1 MEVITN
7 KTEEINENIQV
18 YPPIKTI
25 SDNSESKR
33 FLSLFS
39 KKISNKISLDQT
51 DIYNSKNSELIKEKE
66 QNPINMEDEYFLI
79 NKCIEQ
85 CKTKSKRT
93 CDVKTA
99 LENFFR
105 KSDLIEKI
113 TKFFEEKEKQINKE
127 KNKHKKGNKNDIE
140 EEKEKSTE
148 IYINSII
155 SKLADNALIEKYK
168 KNQFVVKMN
177 ETGDNCYFLLIG
189 SLNIL
194 KPIEY
199 HIELTYDE
207 FMQYLSNLI
216 KNNETEII
224 DNLKRLN
231 KNYIDIGL
239 IGDLFK
245 FVKAYFILK
254 LKNDIFRLIKA
265 CQFKMNFVKQRFK
278 LFNLSFEDY
287 NLNSLGVYRHIE
299 EIING
304 STYLDKDLKDYF
316 DNIISSEKDYS
327 EILYSNPHIFEN
339 IKHKFT
345 IFKYEDFMY
354 LKPGSFFGETALDE
368 TTNKRN
374 ASIRCE
380 EDCFILSLKND
391 IYKAVLYENNRRL
404 KSYDVIFICRNFFFN
419 DISTIIFN
427 KNYFSSFKLLS
438 KAKDDI
444 IYKQKAKVTSVY
456 FVKEGDLK
464 LEIIASIF
472 ELYNLIKYYYDK
484 LTNNPNIKISQSEL
498 KDIKENY
505 IDDKTI
511 TDIRHQNFIMKE
523 KLNTKYKF
531 ELFTSSYCD
540 TLGLEEFFLKNNYLC
555 TCTVI
560 SKEAK
565 IFEISNDML
574 NNIITNEKN
583 CHSSYYNLIES
594 KLITTIKRLHMIK
607 KNYINQLNY
616 KIKENFFGTEVSE
629 KNLIKGQ
636 TGAKRPFGRYYKN
649 KCEPKSLN
657 YYFKSSENEEIKNQ
671 NFMSL
676 QKATI
681 KLNISRNMNS
691 TNNNLNFGKRNSL
704 NNSSVEDNKNKS
716 IKKIKS
722 KKKKKIHLNLDKYNF
737 INALFNSAQ
746 EGKSIFSSVKKQ
758 KTKENEIKN
767 ENDISNRIME
777 TTIIKIGKDSLSL
790 KEIDNRL
797 KSCET
802 PKNQDLSIVKNFFNK
817 TTSFTTTNS
826 INKKDIAINN
836 INNILSL
843 KNHKNFFSQK
853 DSQNIENKLP
863 RITINKYKNKF
874 KDVNN
879 NSVNI
884 NTKTYKQ
891 RIKEKKIVLK
901 PLIISFK
908 NNNMTNYFKTSS
920 NSKKNSFNVILTEQD
935 NLIFK

>member
-1 MEVITN
+1 MEVIPN
-7 KTEEINENIQV
+7 KTEEINENIQI
-18 YPPIKTI
+18 YPKIKTV
-25 SDNSESKR
+25 SDHSESKR

-39 KKISNKISLDQT
+39 KKISNKISLEQI

-66 QNPINMEDEYFLI
+66 HNPNYMEDEYYLI

-85 CKTKSKRT
+85 CKTKTKRT
-93 CDVKTA
+93 GDVKTA
-99 LENFFR
+99 LENFLR

-113 TKFFEEKEKQINKE
+113 NKFFEEKEKQINKE

-155 SKLADNALIEKYK
+155 SKLADNVIIEKYK
-168 KNQFVVKMN
+168 KNEFVIKKN
-177 ETGDNCYFLLIG
+177 ESGDNCYFLLIG
-189 SLNIL
+189 RLSIL
-194 KPIEY
+194 KPVEY

-207 FMQYLSNLI
+207 YMQYLSNLI
-216 KNNETEII
+216 KNNETEFI
-224 DNLKRLN
+224 DNIRRLN
-231 KNYIDIGL
+231 KNYIDIGK
-239 IGDLFK
+239 IEDLFT
-245 FVKAYFILK
+245 FVKTYFIVK
-254 LKNDIFRLIKA
+254 LKKDVFKLMKENE
-265 CQFKMNFVKQRFK
+265 FKMDFVEHRFK

-287 NLNSLGVYRHIE
+287 DLNSSIIYKHIE
-299 EIING
+299 EIMNG
-304 STYLDKDLKDYF
+304 STLKEKDLNDYLSR
-316 DNIISSEKDYS
+316 IIPSEKEYS
-327 EILYSNPHIFEN
+327 EILYSNPQIFEN

-345 IFKYEDFMY
+345 IFKYEDFIY
-354 LKPGSFFGETALDE
+354 LKSGSFFGESALDD
-368 TTNKRN
+368 TINKRN
-374 ASIRCE
+374 ESIRCE
-380 EDCFILSLKND
+380 EDCIILSLKND
-391 IYKAVLYENNRRL
+391 IYKALLYENNRRI
-404 KSYDVIFICRNFFFN
+404 KTYDVIFICKNFFFN

-427 KNYFSSFKLLS
+427 KNYFSSFELLS

-444 IYKQKAKVTSVY
+444 LYNQKEKVKSIY

-464 LEIIASIF
+464 LEINASIF

-484 LTNNPNIKISQSEL
+484 LTNNPNIKISQTESKE
-498 KDIKENY
+498 IKENY
-505 IDDKTI
+505 VDDKTI

-565 IFEISNDML
+565 IFEINSDML
-574 NNIITNEKN
+574 NNIITTEKN
-583 CHSSYYNLIES
+583 CHSCYYNLIES

-616 KIKENFFGTEVSE
+616 KIKENFFGTEVSD

-636 TGAKRPFGRYYKN
+636 TGAKRPFCRFFKK

-657 YYFKSSENEEIKNQ
+657 CYFKSSENEEIKNQ

-681 KLNISRNMNS
+681 KLNISRNMNL
-691 TNNNLNFGKRNSL
+691 TNNNMNFGKRNSL
-704 NNSSVEDNKNKS
+704 KNSTLEDIKNKS
-716 IKKIKS
+716 NKKIKS
-722 KKKKKIHLNLDKYNF
+722 KKKKKICLNLDKYNF
-737 INALFNSAQ
+737 INAFFSSP
-746 EGKSIFSSVKKQ
+746 EKGKSIFSPVKKQ
-758 KTKENEIKN
+758 KAKEKEIKS
-767 ENDISNRIME
+767 ENDISKRIME

-790 KEIDNRL
+790 KEIDNRI
-797 KSCET
+797 KSCEIS
-802 PKNQDLSIVKNFFNK
+802 KNQDLSIVKNFFNQ
-817 TTSFTTTNS
+817 TTSFTNTNT
-826 INKKDIAINN
+826 INKKDIGINN
-836 INNILSL
+836 TNNVLSL
-843 KNHKNFFSQK
+843 KKHKNFFCQK
-853 DSQNIENKLP
+853 DPENMENKLP
-863 RITINKYKNKF
+863 RITFNKSNDKY

-884 NTKTYKQ
+884 NSKTYKQ
-891 RIKEKKIVLK
+891 KNKEKKIVLK

-908 NNNMTNYFKTSS
+908 NNNLTNYFKASS
-920 NSKKNSFNVILTEQD
+920 NSNKNSFNVILTDQD